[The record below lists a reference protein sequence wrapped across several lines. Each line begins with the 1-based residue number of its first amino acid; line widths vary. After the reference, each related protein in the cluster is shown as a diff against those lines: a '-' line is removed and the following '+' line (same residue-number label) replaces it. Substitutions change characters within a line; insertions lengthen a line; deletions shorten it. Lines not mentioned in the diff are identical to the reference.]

1 MKIWKSLL
9 FTALLS
15 CGVTA
20 APVELD
26 KVAVIVNDGVILQSD
41 IDTAMKTLSGKCSS
55 KRQEPTFSK
64 CAERPSGRKTDHRHT
79 ARTGS

>member
-41 IDTAMKTLSGKCSS
+41 IDTAMKTLQANA
-55 KRQEPTFSK
+55 RQN
-64 CAERPSGRKTDHRHT
+64 GR
-79 ARTGS
+79 AYLQQVC